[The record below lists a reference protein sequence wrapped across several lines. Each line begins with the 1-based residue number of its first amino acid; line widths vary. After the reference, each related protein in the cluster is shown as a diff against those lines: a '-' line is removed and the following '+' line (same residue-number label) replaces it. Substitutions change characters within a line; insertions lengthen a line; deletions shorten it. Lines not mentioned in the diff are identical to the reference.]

1 MGLLRRVSDPI
12 KSLVGQCNAVNSL
25 TFLKRNLNTVM
36 MQMMQTMMAAQMQP
50 ASKKAKKK
58 DDGMDISTSA
68 TYLWQL
74 PILRLQ
80 DAIEFV
86 YKEFDPVKTDKWEMP
101 DLMRLLWAI
110 VQCPPNLQVL
120 YIYIYT
126 YTYGVRCGPGNGIGL
141 SESCIRSEGG
151 IGLLRLYAVPVT
163 C

>member
-1 MGLLRRVSDPI
+1 
-12 KSLVGQCNAVNSL
+12 
-25 TFLKRNLNTVM
+25 